1 MPTREPR
8 NLFFFRSK
16 SDPGHVML
24 VPDAPGWGAA
34 VQLGGLDGL
43 ATCVCGKV
51 EDMVLDEKTAR
62 TSEYEPRCLGG
73 FLVSRDP

>member
-16 SDPGHVML
+16 SDPRHAML
-24 VPDAPGWGAA
+24 VPDVPGWGA
-34 VQLGGLDGL
+34 VVKLTDTN

-51 EDMVLDEKTAR
+51 EDMVLDEKTSR

-73 FLVSRDP
+73 FLVRLEP